1 MLGVQS
7 LPYAA
12 TFVTASISAMSNK
25 KLASG
30 TLADKSVLPKPAMA
44 RAA

>member
-12 TFVTASISAMSNK
+12 TLVTASISALSNK
-25 KLASG
+25 KAQATALMPEP
-30 TLADKSVLPKPAMA
+30 VLTK
-44 RAA
+44 AA